1 MKNSNITLNE
11 NAIREAAYFI
21 WKNNGCPANT
31 SLQDWNAAINQLLYP
46 TEKAEAMKA
55 SKAEIE
61 ASFYEYLT
69 SVLTDDESE
78 TFAALLNKLYTASK
92 TESRAGFPHFIQAQR
107 K

>member
-31 SLQDWNAAINQLLYP
+31 SLQDWNAAINQLTSLA
-46 TEKAEAMKA
+46 TLNSAAKSISSSKTLA
-55 SKAEIE
+55 SKA
-61 ASFYEYLT
+61 S
-69 SVLTDDESE
+69 
-78 TFAALLNKLYTASK
+78 ALVKKTLVKTASK
-92 TESRAGFPHFIQAQR
+92 TTKKKSS